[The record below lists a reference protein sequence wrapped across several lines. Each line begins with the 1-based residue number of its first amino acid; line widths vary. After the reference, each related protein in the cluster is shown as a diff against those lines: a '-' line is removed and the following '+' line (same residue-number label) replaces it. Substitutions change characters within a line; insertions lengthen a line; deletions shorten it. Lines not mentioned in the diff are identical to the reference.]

1 MSLPPP
7 AAEARSHSER
17 VREAIARAIRAEG
30 GWIPFARY
38 MELALYAPGLG
49 YYAAG
54 ARKFGASGDFITAP
68 ELTPLFGRA
77 LAAQLVELISR
88 CEPNV
93 IEVGAGTGILAAD
106 LLPELQAQVKRPVSY
121 CILEVSAELRQ
132 RQAETLRSRDPR
144 LAELVRW
151 IDRLPARFSGVVLAN
166 EVLDVMPVRL
176 VAWRDDGPYEQ
187 GVALAAD
194 GGFHWEERPARG
206 ALLEQALRIRA
217 APPYLSEIGLA
228 ARAWVKAWG
237 DVLERGA
244 LLLIDYGFP
253 RHEYYHPQRR
263 SGTLRCHYRHR
274 AHDDP
279 FFLPGLNDITSH
291 VDFTAIAEAG
301 SEAGL
306 ALLGYRPQA
315 EFLLDCGVLDLLAG
329 TAQDS
334 DARYLRSAA
343 DVQRLLSPA
352 EMGELFK
359 VMVLGRGIDAPLLG
373 FRSGERSH
381 TL

>member
-1 MSLPPP
+1 MNLPPP
-7 AAEARSHSER
+7 AAEARSHGER
-17 VREAIARAIRAEG
+17 VREALAHAIRAEG

-77 LAAQLVELISR
+77 LAAQITELMSR

-106 LLPELQAQVKRPVSY
+106 LLHELEAQAKPPLSY
-121 CILEVSAELRQ
+121 SILEVSADLRQ

-151 IDRLPARFSGVVLAN
+151 IDRLPAHFSGVVLAN
-166 EVLDVMPVRL
+166 EVLDVMPVQL
-176 VAWRDDGPYEQ
+176 VAWRDEGLYER

-194 GGFHWEERPARG
+194 GAFRWEERPARG
-206 ALLEQALRIRA
+206 ALLEQALRIPA
-217 APPYLSEIGLA
+217 DPPYLSEIGLA

-301 SEAGL
+301 NEAGL
-306 ALLGYRPQA
+306 ALLGYGPQA
-315 EFLLDCGVLDLLAG
+315 EFLLDCGVLDILAR
-329 TAQDS
+329 AAPDS
-334 DARYLRSAA
+334 GARYLKSAA

-359 VMVLGRGIDAPLLG
+359 VMVLGRGVDGPLLG
-373 FRSGERSH
+373 CRSGERSH